1 MSQLITSLI
10 FRVLP
15 LERVHAQ
22 RKDSMRRGVVL
33 RSCVRN
39 GGAEEGGQCAQQGDW
54 QSQEGGSS
62 WVSSLALACN
72 LKSLTIKNLSVCK
85 CTGNLLRIS
94 YMRVAPEIV
103 VGPGSQAK
111 KDATTLQ
118 EKSKSMKAE
127 IVRAEERAKEAEA
140 VRDRAVTAIGN
151 LVHDSVPVSNDE
163 VGAYTLVL

>member
-1 MSQLITSLI
+1 MTLISSRSHKSEDMLI
-10 FRVLP
+10 KDLSIGSSSWTMRGEMVCPSSSPHSSSESCL

-103 VGPGSQAK
+103 VGPGFSGKEGCHHASGEE
-111 KDATTLQ
+111 Q
-118 EKSKSMKAE
+118 EHEGRDCACGGESK
-127 IVRAEERAKEAEA
+127 
-140 VRDRAVTAIGN
+140 G
-151 LVHDSVPVSNDE
+151 
-163 VGAYTLVL
+163 G